1 MKTTFLLLVAAA
13 CFFVSCTAPL
23 STANTAGPVGFRYE
37 NSLAIGSDSLLKPVS
52 VVGPKSNKDIGG
64 SSQFVVKVAHATTVV
79 RSLNGNDMSNP
90 KVSDSNGVLILS
102 WWEIDDNYN
111 EVSIRY
117 VNGSLVQSAIKS
129 EARGQ

>member
-1 MKTTFLLLVAAA
+1 
-13 CFFVSCTAPL
+13 
-23 STANTAGPVGFRYE
+23 
-37 NSLAIGSDSLLKPVS
+37 
-52 VVGPKSNKDIGG
+52 
-64 SSQFVVKVAHATTVV
+64 
-79 RSLNGNDMSNP
+79 MSNP

>member
-1 MKTTFLLLVAAA
+1 
-13 CFFVSCTAPL
+13 
-23 STANTAGPVGFRYE
+23 
-37 NSLAIGSDSLLKPVS
+37 
-52 VVGPKSNKDIGG
+52 
-64 SSQFVVKVAHATTVV
+64 VV

-117 VNGSLVQSAIKS
+117 VNGALVQSAIKS
-129 EARGQ
+129 EVRGQ